1 MICAWEDFLKLVPPR
16 LRKMTD
22 SLGRQELWEL
32 RLRLGAPP
40 EMVFDTGSRWGTGAV
55 SREELAYCVNAA
67 SRYSPW
73 AAATAAQGYI
83 TAPGGHRVGLCG
95 EAVCQEGK
103 VLGIGEVSSLC
114 LRVARDFPGIGRG
127 WTAARG
133 STLILAPPGW
143 GKTTLLRDICRQ
155 IGEKETVC
163 VIDQRRE
170 LFPRGF
176 SRGKRVDVL
185 SGCPKGAGMEMA
197 LRTMTPQWI
206 AVDEITARED
216 VRALIQAAFCGVR
229 LLATAHGREG
239 ADLYR
244 RGIYRQLVE
253 KKIFDSLLILGR
265 DKSWR
270 WERMDSWAMNCLEHP

>member
-1 MICAWEDFLKLVPPR
+1 MSCAWEDFLRLLPPAMVPEA
-16 LRKMTD
+16 D
-22 SLGRQELWEL
+22 SLGRDRLREL
-32 RLRLGAPP
+32 RLRLGDRP
-40 EMVFDTGSRWGTGAV
+40 EYILPDRRCQGRDPVTRQTLD
-55 SREELAYCVNAA
+55 YCVNAA

-83 TAPGGHRVGLCG
+83 TAPGGHRIGLCG

-103 VLGIGEVSSLC
+103 ITGIGEITSLC

-127 WTAARG
+127 WTMARG

-155 IGEKETVC
+155 IGERETIC
-163 VIDQRRE
+163 VMDQRRE
-170 LFPRGF
+170 LFPQGF

-185 SGCPKGAGMEMA
+185 SGCPKGPGMEMV

-216 VRALIQAAFCGVR
+216 TRALCQAAFCGVK

-239 ADLYR
+239 ADLCR
-244 RGIYRQLVE
+244 RGIYRPLVE
-253 KKIFDSLLILGR
+253 LGIFDSLLILGR

-270 WERMDSWAMNCLEHP
+270 WERMEKWATNCLGRP

>member
-1 MICAWEDFLKLVPPR
+1 MICAWEEFLKPVPPR
-16 LRKMTD
+16 LRKNVD
-22 SLGRQELWEL
+22 SLGRQDLREL
-32 RLRLGAPP
+32 RLRLGVPP
-40 EMVFDTGSRWGTGAV
+40 ELVFDGGSQWGTGPV
-55 SREELAYCVNAA
+55 TREELCYAVNAA

-83 TAPGGHRVGLCG
+83 TAPGGHRIGLCG

-103 VLGIGEVSSLC
+103 ITGIGEITSLC

-127 WTAARG
+127 WTMARG

-155 IGEKETVC
+155 IGERETVC

-170 LFPRGF
+170 LFPQGF

-185 SGCPKGAGMEMA
+185 SGCPKGPGMEMV

-216 VRALIQAAFCGVR
+216 TRALCQAAFCGVR

-239 ADLYR
+239 ADLCR
-244 RGIYRQLVE
+244 RGIYRPLVE
-253 KKIFDSLLILGR
+253 LGIFDSLLILGR

-270 WERMDSWAMNCLEHP
+270 WERMEKWAMNC

>member
-16 LRKMTD
+16 LRKMVD
-22 SLGRQELWEL
+22 SQGKQDLREL
-32 RLRLGAPP
+32 RLRLGTPP
-40 EMVFDTGSRWGTGAV
+40 ELVLEVGSQWGTGAV
-55 SREELAYCVNAA
+55 TREEIACCVNAA

-95 EAVCQEGK
+95 EAVCQDGK
-103 VLGIGEVSSLC
+103 IVGMGEVTSLC
-114 LRVARDFPGIGRG
+114 LRVARDFPGIGRT
-127 WTAARG
+127 WTMARG

-155 IGEKETVC
+155 IGEKETIC

-176 SRGKRVDVL
+176 YRGRRVDVL
-185 SGCPKGAGMEMA
+185 TGCSKGPGMEMA

-216 VRALIQAAFCGVR
+216 VRALTQAAFCGVR

-239 ADLYR
+239 ADLCR
-244 RGIYRQLVE
+244 RGVYRPLVE
-253 KKIFDSLLILGR
+253 MEIFDSLLILGR

-270 WERMDSWAMNCLEHP
+270 WERMDTWAMKCLGRP

>member
-1 MICAWEDFLKLVPPR
+1 MICAWEDFLRLVPPR
-16 LRKMTD
+16 LRKTVD
-22 SLGRQELWEL
+22 SLGKKDLWEL
-32 RLRLGAPP
+32 RLRLGVPAELVGPG
-40 EMVFDTGSRWGTGAV
+40 GSQWGTGPV
-55 SREELAYCVNAA
+55 TREELAYCVNAA

-73 AAATAAQGYI
+73 AAATGAQGYI

-103 VLGIGEVSSLC
+103 IVGMGQLSSLC
-114 LRVARDFPGIGRG
+114 LRVARDFPGIGKG
-127 WTAARG
+127 FTTARG

-155 IGEKETVC
+155 IGERETIC

-170 LFPRGF
+170 LFPQGF

-185 SGCPKGAGMEMA
+185 TGCPKGQGMEMA

-216 VRALIQAAFCGVR
+216 VRALVQAAFCGVR

-239 ADLYR
+239 KDLYR
-244 RGIYRQLVE
+244 RGVYRPLAE
-253 KKIFDSLLILGR
+253 LGIFDSLLILGR

-270 WERMDSWAMNCLEHP
+270 WERMEKWAMNC